1 MVWNGLVVPETL
13 AVVLEKEPVISGISC
28 VTFTSAC
35 SLFMV
40 ISDGVEMMLLLPSLR
55 SACTSAAKFKP
66 LLWMRPTPIVAPVP
80 TVELL
85 IPGTLVDAPGVV
97 GDPTVPPLNAKAAKS
112 TMLVPAP
119 GKLITPAG

>member
-1 MVWNGLVVPETL
+1 MVWKGLLVPETL
-13 AVVLEKEPVISGISC
+13 AVVLANEPVINGISC
-28 VTFTSAC
+28 VTFTSAS

-66 LLWMRPTPIVAPVP
+66 LLWIRPTPMVAPVP

-97 GDPTVPPLNAKAAKS
+97 DDPVVPPLNANAAKS

-119 GKLITPAG
+119 GRLMMPAG